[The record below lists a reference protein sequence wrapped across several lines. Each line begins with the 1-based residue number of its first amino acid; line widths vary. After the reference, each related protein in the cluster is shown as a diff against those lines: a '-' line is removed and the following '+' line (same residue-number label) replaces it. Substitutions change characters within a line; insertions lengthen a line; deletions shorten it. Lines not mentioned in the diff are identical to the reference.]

1 MAEAIDKL
9 IELYGNITETAKAI
23 GESRQT
29 VQFWVDKGYIPYKQG
44 ANIETKT
51 GGRVTAISVWQSAS
65 RTNGNGSAKHG
76 DE

>member
-9 IELYGNITETAKAI
+9 IQLYGNITEAAKAI

-29 VQFWVDKGYIPYKQG
+29 VQFWVDKGYIPYRQG
-44 ANIETKT
+44 PNIAEKT
-51 GGRVTAISVWQSAS
+51 GGKITAIDVWQSAS
-65 RTNGNGSAKHG
+65 RTNSNGGAKHG